1 MRWSYASAGPGV
13 VALIG
18 ELAAG
23 TGLLA
28 LGFGDSEAAARG
40 SCQASLAAGYD
51 ATAAAFR
58 PGWQAWT
65 ARTAASPAPAGRS
78 LPAGVPAAVRQS
90 AAVLRTH
97 ADHAAV
103 GAYVAGLAIPWGED
117 TNDPGGYHLVW
128 CRDAGESALAL
139 AAAGHV
145 DDAVAV
151 LGYLLA
157 HQSLDGSW
165 PRCAYVDGSAMPGAV
180 QLDEVAFPVLL
191 DGQLAELATALPAG
205 ADAAIRRAATYLAQQ
220 GPVSD
225 RDVDRWEENPGAS
238 PFTLG
243 LEIVAMV
250 VAAGHLTGADRD
262 LALALADSWNE
273 RLEEFTY
280 HAGSDLDREF
290 GTSGHYVRIGLPGG
304 DRVGVGNQP
313 GGPLSIE
320 LRPPPWSAWSSST
333 CRGWTCGTHTT
344 PVSPT
349 RWPSSKRCSVAVRRM
364 APPTTATTSTGTA
377 SGSTA
382 AAGRGGTSASAAPGR
397 CSPANAATTTYS
409 PVATAAPSSRRC
421 SECGAGAVCSPSRS
435 GTPTHCPWRQLRN
448 GQPSGSA
455 MPLAWAHSK
464 LIKLAVTAAT
474 GRPVEMLR
482 QVSDRYAAKVPTAAH
497 RIADRRR
504 CLEASLAHGGGAA
517 PGRQVSPQLPQEE
530 RVATGL
536 VAQDG
541 GPPPGAVRRHAS
553 LPDEELRNVLGVQAG
568 KVKPAYAVESVE
580 VRDGVHQA
588 GGALRGGG
596 PVRGE
601 HQDPGICR
609 ALDDVAEQL
618 QRRGAGPVHILKCQ
632 DQRALIGGRHDGNGG
647 RVVELPPVLA
657 LGLSCLARF
666 TSTHQGSQAVDK
678 PLQGGTCGIR
688 PGSSRD
694 GQLPVYKPGQ
704 QCHGGFDVRLVR
716 CSEVRHARPE
726 QHRGTVPVQRGRC
739 LREQAR
745 LARARFSADEHQLAS
760 TVGDCRPHLVQR
772 GQLPP
777 STDEDGPPG
786 TRPAGGQRWRCPAGH
801 DPTLVPG
808 TAAGRGLR
816 RRHDDAGTG
825 SQPLI

>member
-1 MRWSYASAGPGV
+1 MGNGQAPAPDRQAAQSWTSGAKDLVMTALGSSRIWATLARGIVTEVYWPAVDQPQVKDLGFLAAGDGWWREVKRVNRYSLSTPDPALALPTIVHTSTAPDYQLVLRPVVDPVNDTLLVAYDLQGAGARLYPLLAPHLGVSRPTDESSWPSLGADNLAWVDPNGQGLLASGSGRYLCLQASTGFRTASAGYVGSSDGWTDFAHNQAMRWSYASAGPGV

-65 ARTAASPAPAGRS
+65 ARTAVPPAPAGRS

-157 HQSLDGSW
+157 HQSPDGSW

-191 DGQLAELATALPAG
+191 AGQLAELGTALPAG

-250 VAAGHLTGADRD
+250 VAAGHLTGSDRD

-280 HAGSDLDREF
+280 RAGSDLDREF

-320 LRPPPWSAWSSST
+320 AAALVGMEFLYLPRLGLRDPPDSRIT
-333 CRGWTCGTHTT
+333 DT
-344 PVSPT
+344 
-349 RWPSSKRCSVAVRRM
+349 VAVVEAMLSRRT
-364 APPTTATTSTGTA
+364 PNGTA
-377 SGSTA
+377 YYRYDVDGYGEWIDGSGWPRRHFGIGRPWPLLAGERGHYDVLAGGDGSA
-382 AAGRGGTSASAAPGR
+382 QLQAMLEMRGRGGLLPEQVWDTNPL
-397 CSPANAATTTYS
+397 
-409 PVATAAPSSRRC
+409 
-421 SECGAGAVCSPSRS
+421 
-435 GTPTHCPWRQLRN
+435 PWRQLRN

-455 MPLAWAHSK
+455 MPLAWAHSE

-482 QVSDRYAAKVPTAAH
+482 QVSDRYAAKVPTAATWYW
-497 RIADRRR
+497 RDSAPVVALPAGRSLVIADSQPFG
-504 CLEASLAHGGGAA
+504 LHSGFDAGGGGWQQVTNRDAQPLGLGLHGVVFTPADLTGHTSLHFVRQYDAGWEPSSGHAITLQSTGA
-517 PGRQVSPQLPQEE
+517 P
-530 RVATGL
+530 
-536 VAQDG
+536 
-541 GPPPGAVRRHAS
+541 AVRLSTGR
-553 LPDEELRNVLGVQAG
+553 LGRAVAAG
-568 KVKPAYAVESVE
+568 
-580 VRDGVHQA
+580 
-588 GGALRGGG
+588 
-596 PVRGE
+596 
-601 HQDPGICR
+601 
-609 ALDDVAEQL
+609 
-618 QRRGAGPVHILKCQ
+618 
-632 DQRALIGGRHDGNGG
+632 
-647 RVVELPPVLA
+647 
-657 LGLSCLARF
+657 
-666 TSTHQGSQAVDK
+666 
-678 PLQGGTCGIR
+678 
-688 PGSSRD
+688 
-694 GQLPVYKPGQ
+694 LPV
-704 QCHGGFDVRLVR
+704 
-716 CSEVRHARPE
+716 
-726 QHRGTVPVQRGRC
+726 
-739 LREQAR
+739 
-745 LARARFSADEHQLAS
+745 
-760 TVGDCRPHLVQR
+760 
-772 GQLPP
+772 
-777 STDEDGPPG
+777 
-786 TRPAGGQRWRCPAGH
+786 
-801 DPTLVPG
+801 
-808 TAAGRGLR
+808 
-816 RRHDDAGTG
+816 
-825 SQPLI
+825 

>member
-1 MRWSYASAGPGV
+1 MASPATYAPTAAWSAWVRSTA
-13 VALIG
+13 ADWRT
-18 ELAAG
+18 AAG
-23 TGLLA
+23 VPAGRLLPA
-28 LGFGDSEAAARG
+28 GAGD
-40 SCQASLAAGYD
+40 
-51 ATAAAFR
+51 AAAFR

-145 DDAVAV
+145 DDAVA
-151 LGYLLA
+151 
-157 HQSLDGSW
+157 
-165 PRCAYVDGSAMPGAV
+165 
-180 QLDEVAFPVLL
+180 
-191 DGQLAELATALPAG
+191 
-205 ADAAIRRAATYLAQQ
+205 
-220 GPVSD
+220 
-225 RDVDRWEENPGAS
+225 
-238 PFTLG
+238 
-243 LEIVAMV
+243 
-250 VAAGHLTGADRD
+250 HLTGADRD

-364 APPTTATTSTGTA
+364 APPTTATASTGTA

-601 HQDPGICR
+601 HQDPGIRPC
-609 ALDDVAEQL
+609 
-618 QRRGAGPVHILKCQ
+618 
-632 DQRALIGGRHDGNGG
+632 
-647 RVVELPPVLA
+647 
-657 LGLSCLARF
+657 AR
-666 TSTHQGSQAVDK
+666 
-678 PLQGGTCGIR
+678 
-688 PGSSRD
+688 
-694 GQLPVYKPGQ
+694 
-704 QCHGGFDVRLVR
+704 
-716 CSEVRHARPE
+716 
-726 QHRGTVPVQRGRC
+726 
-739 LREQAR
+739 
-745 LARARFSADEHQLAS
+745 
-760 TVGDCRPHLVQR
+760 
-772 GQLPP
+772 
-777 STDEDGPPG
+777 
-786 TRPAGGQRWRCPAGH
+786 
-801 DPTLVPG
+801 
-808 TAAGRGLR
+808 
-816 RRHDDAGTG
+816 
-825 SQPLI
+825 

>member
-97 ADHAAV
+97 ADHAAG

-191 DGQLAELATALPAG
+191 AGQLAELATAGPAG

-225 RDVDRWEENPGAS
+225 RDVDRWEENPDAS

-250 VAAGHLTGADRD
+250 VAAGRD
-262 LALALADSWNE
+262 LALADSWNE

-280 HAGSDLDREF
+280 HAGSHLDREF
-290 GTSGHYVRIGLPGG
+290 GTRGHYVRIGLPGG

-320 LRPPPWSAWSSST
+320 AAALVGMEFLYLPRLGLRDPHDSRIT
-333 CRGWTCGTHTT
+333 DT
-344 PVSPT
+344 
-349 RWPSSKRCSVAVRRM
+349 VAVVEAMLSRRT
-364 APPTTATTSTGTA
+364 PNGTA
-377 SGSTA
+377 SYLTDVDGYGEWIDGSGWPRRHFGIGRPWPLLA
-382 AAGRGGTSASAAPGR
+382 GERGHYDVLAGGDGSAQLQAMLGMRGRGGLLPEQVWDTNPL
-397 CSPANAATTTYS
+397 
-409 PVATAAPSSRRC
+409 
-421 SECGAGAVCSPSRS
+421 
-435 GTPTHCPWRQLRN
+435 PWRQLRN

-455 MPLAWAHSK
+455 MTLAWAHSE

-704 QCHGGFDVRLVR
+704 QCHDGFDVRLVR

-801 DPTLVPG
+801 DPTIVPG

>member
-1 MRWSYASAGPGV
+1 MGNGQAPAPERQAAQSWTSGAKDLVMTALGSSRIWATLARGIVTEVYWPAVDQPQVKDLGFLVAGDGWWREVKRVNRYSLSTPDPALALPTIVHTGTAPDYQLILRPVVDPGNDTLLVAYDLQGAGARLYPLLAPHLGVSRPADESSWPSLGADNLAWVDPNGQGLLASGSGRYLCLRAFTGFRTASAGYVGSSDGWTDFAHNQAMRWSYTSAGPGV

-65 ARTAASPAPAGRS
+65 ARTAAPPAPAGRS

-157 HQSLDGSW
+157 HQSPDGSW

-280 HAGSDLDREF
+280 LAGSDLDREF

-320 LRPPPWSAWSSST
+320 AAALVGMEFLYLPRLDLRDPHDSRIT
-333 CRGWTCGTHTT
+333 DT
-344 PVSPT
+344 
-349 RWPSSKRCSVAVRRM
+349 VAVVEAMLSRRT
-364 APPTTATTSTGTA
+364 PNGTA
-377 SGSTA
+377 YYRYDVDGYGEWIDGSGWPRRHFGIGRPWPLLA
-382 AAGRGGTSASAAPGR
+382 GERGHYDVLAGGDGGAQLQAMLGMRGRGGLLPEQVWDTNPL
-397 CSPANAATTTYS
+397 
-409 PVATAAPSSRRC
+409 
-421 SECGAGAVCSPSRS
+421 
-435 GTPTHCPWRQLRN
+435 PWRQLRN

-455 MPLAWAHSK
+455 MPLAWAHGE

-482 QVSDRYAAKVPTAAH
+482 QVSDRYAAKVPTAATWYW
-497 RIADRRR
+497 RDSAPVVALPAGRSLVIADSQPFG
-504 CLEASLAHGGGAA
+504 LHSGFDAGGGGWQQVTNRDAQPLGLGLHGVVFTPADLICHTSLHFVRQYDAGWEPSSGHAITLQSTGA
-517 PGRQVSPQLPQEE
+517 P
-530 RVATGL
+530 
-536 VAQDG
+536 
-541 GPPPGAVRRHAS
+541 AVRLSGGMR
-553 LPDEELRNVLGVQAG
+553 
-568 KVKPAYAVESVE
+568 AVN
-580 VRDGVHQA
+580 
-588 GGALRGGG
+588 
-596 PVRGE
+596 
-601 HQDPGICR
+601 
-609 ALDDVAEQL
+609 
-618 QRRGAGPVHILKCQ
+618 RR
-632 DQRALIGGRHDGNGG
+632 
-647 RVVELPPVLA
+647 
-657 LGLSCLARF
+657 
-666 TSTHQGSQAVDK
+666 
-678 PLQGGTCGIR
+678 
-688 PGSSRD
+688 
-694 GQLPVYKPGQ
+694 
-704 QCHGGFDVRLVR
+704 
-716 CSEVRHARPE
+716 
-726 QHRGTVPVQRGRC
+726 
-739 LREQAR
+739 
-745 LARARFSADEHQLAS
+745 
-760 TVGDCRPHLVQR
+760 
-772 GQLPP
+772 
-777 STDEDGPPG
+777 
-786 TRPAGGQRWRCPAGH
+786 
-801 DPTLVPG
+801 
-808 TAAGRGLR
+808 
-816 RRHDDAGTG
+816 
-825 SQPLI
+825 